1 MGQGFAIIKD
11 LTVIGIASRDKESL
25 GTKSKYEKQSF
36 AQIHS
41 KLPKMPSAIPFLLFP
56 FCPFSFSVCSYRT

>member
-11 LTVIGIASRDKESL
+11 LIVIGIAPRDQVIQLLQIQLSLTSLTYKQSLKQRSEDNFQVSL

-36 AQIHS
+36 AQI
-41 KLPKMPSAIPFLLFP
+41 
-56 FCPFSFSVCSYRT
+56 V